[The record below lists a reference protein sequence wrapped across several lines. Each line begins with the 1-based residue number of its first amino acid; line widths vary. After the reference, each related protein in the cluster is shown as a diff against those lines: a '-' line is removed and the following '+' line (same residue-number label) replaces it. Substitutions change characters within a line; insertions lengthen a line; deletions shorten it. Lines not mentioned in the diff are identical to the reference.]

1 MGIIISFVII
11 ILWISHLYYCIRYLT
26 PDFRNIFIYLHI
38 LIQTFFYT
46 GLFITAHDSMHGT
59 VSANKK
65 INYFTGALASFL
77 FAGLSYKKL
86 LANHKLHHNSPGTDS
101 DPDFY
106 CGSDSFFVWWAVFL
120 KRYVTL
126 FQILYMALVFNLL
139 KIYFAELSV
148 WLYFVL
154 PSVLSTLQLFYFGT
168 YLPHRRPHSHDMLP
182 FNSRTE
188 KKNHLYAFI
197 TCYFFG
203 YHSEH
208 HRSPRTPWWKMYS
221 LK

>member
-1 MGIIISFVII
+1 MGILISSVIMF
-11 ILWISHLYYCIRYLT
+11 LWSAHMYYCLKYINPEPGNVYMY
-26 PDFRNIFIYLHI
+26 FHI
-38 LIQTFFYT
+38 LLQTFLYT

-65 INYFTGALASFL
+65 INHFAGALASFL

-86 LANHKLHHNSPGTDS
+86 LSNHKLHHKYPGSES

-106 CGSDSFFVWWAVFL
+106 YGSDNFFIWWTVFL

-126 FQILYMALVFNLL
+126 FQILYMALLFNLL
-139 KIYFAELSV
+139 KLYFSELSV
-148 WLYFVL
+148 WLYFIL

-188 KKNHLYAFI
+188 KKNHLYAFV

-208 HRSPRTPWWKMYS
+208 HNSPGTPWWKMYT

>member
-1 MGIIISFVII
+1 MGVLISSVII
-11 ILWISHLYYCIRYLT
+11 ILWSSHIYYCMKFVI
-26 PDFRNIFIYLHI
+26 PDFDNVFTYFHI

-59 VSANKK
+59 VSSDKK
-65 INYFTGALASFL
+65 INYYTGALACFM

-86 LANHKLHHNSPGTDS
+86 LANHKLHHNHPGTDS

-106 CGSDSFFVWWAVFL
+106 YGSNNFFIWWSVFL

-139 KIYFAELSV
+139 KLFFAEISI
-148 WLYFVL
+148 WLFFVL
-154 PSVLSTLQLFYFGT
+154 PSVLSTIQLFYFGT

-182 FNSRTE
+182 YNSRTE
-188 KKNHLYAFI
+188 KKNHLYAFF

-208 HRSPRTPWWKMYS
+208 HKSPQTPWWKMYS